1 MKRYIKLY
9 EEFAETEELILTKSI
24 EVTFRLILKEE
35 VDPETIK
42 NKFHDKFI
50 ETDNPPFIYKDF
62 IFENFE
68 IDFIGDIETD
78 GSIESEYAI
87 KANVKFAVEEPY
99 ELKIIDHYIKNG
111 IQEFLEE
118 KRKEYI
124 SDETEGMVYVQIEL
138 YEG

>member
-124 SDETEGMVYVQIEL
+124 SDETEGIVYVQIEL